1 MTLPQNHMLAMKGA
15 SAASWPGAHG
25 ARHVASGV
33 QPRVLGRRLGPDGP
47 SLRLW
52 YLWRAPSCDAAC
64 VRSVSPVGR
73 PSLPDIRS
81 LTALRWLLGALLGA
95 YCRSMLR
102 DSSADAPGKE
112 RSCATDG
119 MPSESLNISRSS
131 HRDPDSECD
140 QLCVHNNRI
149 SVESRGICL
158 EWAPPQESSGA
169 AILGGSIHPFQ
180 VPFAPT
186 GRLSQWHLFSV
197 IHAPASRQCRSSA
210 GSALPNC

>member
-1 MTLPQNHMLAMKGA
+1 M
-15 SAASWPGAHG
+15 
-25 ARHVASGV
+25 ARHCACGTC
-33 QPRVLGRRLGPDGP
+33 GRA
-47 SLRLW
+47 
-52 YLWRAPSCDAAC
+52 RAPSCDAAC

-73 PSLPDIRS
+73 PSLLDIRS

-197 IHAPASRQCRSSA
+197 MHLRVSCAGLTAMPELSRLCAAELLTRTRTVTLQCAQLAAAVTASCQCPQA
-210 GSALPNC
+210 E

>member
-1 MTLPQNHMLAMKGA
+1 MARGMWPQACNHVS
-15 SAASWPGAHG
+15 SADGSDPM
-25 ARHVASGV
+25 ARHCACGTC
-33 QPRVLGRRLGPDGP
+33 GRA
-47 SLRLW
+47 
-52 YLWRAPSCDAAC
+52 RAPSCDAAC

-73 PSLPDIRS
+73 PSLLDIRS

-95 YCRSMLR
+95 YCRSMLH

-158 EWAPPQESSGA
+158 EWAPRHLRRAPVLPSSVAAFTHYKFRSHPLAGCHNGICSPSYTSES
-169 AILGGSIHPFQ
+169 
-180 VPFAPT
+180 
-186 GRLSQWHLFSV
+186 
-197 IHAPASRQCRSSA
+197 HAPASRQCRSSA

>member
-1 MTLPQNHMLAMKGA
+1 MCQK
-15 SAASWPGAHG
+15 
-25 ARHVASGV
+25 RKSG
-33 QPRVLGRRLGPDGP
+33 Q
-47 SLRLW
+47 
-52 YLWRAPSCDAAC
+52 
-64 VRSVSPVGR
+64 

-158 EWAPPQESSGA
+158 EWAPRHLRRAPVLPSSVAAFTHYKFRSHPLAGCHNGICSPSYMRRPHGNAGA
-169 AILGGSIHPFQ
+169 QPALRCRTADSDSDRDPP
-180 VPFAPT
+180 VCTACR
-186 GRLSQWHLFSV
+186 GRH
-197 IHAPASRQCRSSA
+197 CK
-210 GSALPNC
+210 LPVSPG